1 MAINSDDII
10 CFGNTKNNVNN
21 KYDHSLHIT
30 KESANINSVCSSLNN
45 ITDIMC
51 SWFSKVNKNQKIN
64 QNYLESKVDLQN
76 LKQTIWV
83 L

>member
-1 MAINSDDII
+1 MTINSDDII
-10 CFGNTKNNVNN
+10 CFENTKNNINN

-51 SWFSKVNKNQKIN
+51 SWFTKLNKKQKN
-64 QNYLESKVDLQN
+64 NTN
-76 LKQTIWV
+76 LYKT
-83 L
+83 